1 MTASSLP
8 SNYAEIG
15 RWSLTQASVKEL
27 LLAVAASLILFL
39 ISLVT
44 VGLIAFVVTGSDRIT
59 IEGSALTSGFLVG
72 IVAGVVLHELVHGAV
87 FSAFHARPRFGFKPW
102 TRFGPVFFAT
112 APGNY
117 LSRTK
122 YLAVGLSPAL
132 LLTAALVVALAV
144 VFALELEGGF
154 LSSVVLWIFL
164 LNTVGSAGDLFIAA
178 KVMGYPST
186 TYFED
191 TSEGFVAYGP
201 TNVDES
207 RQ

>member
-1 MTASSLP
+1 MATNNLP

-15 RWSLTQASVKEL
+15 RWSLTQASVKEIL
-27 LLAVAASLILFL
+27 LLGAATLILLF
-39 ISLVT
+39 ISLAAVSL
-44 VGLIAFVVTGSDRIT
+44 VAFVVTGSDMIT
-59 IEGSALTSGFLVG
+59 IEGSAFIGGSLVG
-72 IVAGVVLHELVHGAV
+72 VVAGVVLHELVHGAV
-87 FSAFHARPRFGFKPW
+87 FSAFHAHPRFGFKPW

-117 LSRTK
+117 LSRTE

-132 LLTAALVVALAV
+132 LLTAALVVALVV
-144 VFALELEGGF
+144 VFILESVGGF
-154 LSSVVLWIFL
+154 LSSVVLWTFL

-191 TSEGFVAYGP
+191 TGDGFVVYSP